1 MAETA
6 ASAIITVIFE
16 KLTDEA
22 FKKYA
27 RSQNIHS
34 ELKQLGITL
43 TQIQALLNDASDK
56 EITDESVR
64 IWLNSLQHL
73 AYDIDDV
80 LDDVATES
88 MHRELTP
95 ESEASTSMVRK
106 LIPTCCTNFS
116 LSHRLTPKLDSITT
130 QLQQLYKAKAG
141 LGLIVKD
148 EKPKNNNRGNETS
161 LLESEVVGRE
171 SEKEKLLNKLLQDGL
186 SKESFSILPI
196 VGMGGVGKTTLA
208 RFLYN
213 DTQVKGRFELHAWV
227 CVSDDF
233 DISKITKTIFQAVSN
248 ENNKEFEDLNQ
259 LQVALKEKLKDKRF
273 LLVLDDVWHENFNDW
288 ENLVLPFHSGAR
300 GSKVIMTSRKE
311 QLLKMLGFDNLDHL
325 ETLSSE
331 DALSLFA
338 LHALGVDNFDS
349 HPTLRPKGERIVEKC
364 GRLPLALKAIGRL
377 LRAKTDE
384 EKWDEVLN
392 SKIWDSKSVGDLS
405 ADWKAIFPA
414 LMLSYHELSSNLKRL
429 FAYCSLFPKDFLF
442 DKKELV
448 LLWLAEGFLYK
459 SNAAKSPE
467 RLGYEYFE
475 ELLSRSFFQNA
486 PNKETLFVMH
496 DLMNDLATF
505 VAGEFFSRDDNRM
518 VTEDLARYRHM
529 SFIRD
534 RYVAYHKFEAFK
546 RAKGL
551 RTLLPVYVGVDQWWG
566 KFYLSS
572 KILVDLLPELPL
584 LRVLSLSRFSI
595 SEVPNSIGSLKHL
608 RYLNLSKTDIKELPD
623 NVGNLYNLETLIV
636 FGCKSLTKLPKSF
649 LKLKKL
655 RHFDMRDTPCLKKL
669 SLGIG
674 ELKSLQ
680 TLTKIMIEE
689 HGGFAITELKGLK
702 DLHGEISIEG
712 LNKVQSSM
720 HAREANLS
728 LKGINKLELKWDDVS
743 GRETLEKEIL
753 NELKPHSDKLK
764 MLEVKYYKGIEFPN
778 WVGDPSFHRLV
789 KVLLLGCKRCTSL
802 PPLGRLPSLKELLIQ
817 GMDDVKVIS
826 MELSRSTDVTFPSLE
841 ILRFEDMSSW
851 KVWSTNSEVM
861 FPCLRELQIRNCPN
875 LIDVS
880 LEALPSLRVLIIAG
894 CSESVLRSLAQ
905 SASSD
910 TKLEIESILGLTDEV
925 WRGVMVNFGAVEEL
939 CIQKCDEI
947 RYLWESDVEASKV
960 LVNLKEL
967 KVRDCKKLVSL
978 GEKEEDEDKIGSNLL
993 SSLRIL
999 DVERCESMERLCC
1012 PNSIER
1018 LNITGCRS
1026 VRHVSFPRA
1035 TTTDGGGQNLKSL
1048 TIDILGCGNLKSIN
1062 QLSNSTHLT
1071 SLSIVGCENM
1081 ELFSDLHQLSNLTSL
1096 ILAGCESKESFSDLE
1111 LSNLTRLR
1119 IEGCESIESFP
1130 NLHLPNLTDLNIRNC
1145 KNMKAFGDL
1154 QLPNLISW
1162 KIEYCK
1168 NLESFP
1174 DLQLSKLTMLKEMDI
1189 RSCPMMDASFPRG
1202 LWPPNL
1208 VRLTTGGLKK
1218 PISKWGYQNFP
1229 PSLVDL
1235 RLFHE
1240 PDVRNFSQLSPLF
1253 PSSLTTLEIFE
1264 FDKLESVST
1273 GLQHLTSLQHL
1284 TISFCPEV
1292 NDLPETLLPLL
1303 LSLTIIECPKLKG
1316 RCKGRGSHYWS
1327 LISHIPKI
1335 EIDWWLIGTEHILK
1349 DLLGDGTFTVD
1360 QVKFKNREK
1369 SQGVN
1374 FQGKYL
1380 E

>member
-1 MAETA
+1 MAEA
-6 ASAIITVIFE
+6 AAAALVKVIFD
-16 KLTDEA
+16 KLVDEA

-34 ELKQLGITL
+34 ELKQLGSTL
-43 TQIQALLNDASDK
+43 SQIQALLNDASHK

-64 IWLNSLQHL
+64 LWLNSLQHL

-80 LDDVATES
+80 LDDVATEA
-88 MHRELTP
+88 MHRELTQ

-171 SEKEKLLNKLLQDGL
+171 SEKEKLLNKLLQDGP

-233 DISKITKTIFQAVSN
+233 DISKITKTIFQAVSD
-248 ENNKEFEDLNQ
+248 ENKEFADLNQ

-273 LLVLDDVWHENFNDW
+273 LLVLDDVWSENFNDW

-349 HPTLRPKGERIVEKC
+349 HPTLGPKGERIVEKC

-405 ADWKAIFPA
+405 ADWKVIFPA
-414 LMLSYHELSSNLKRL
+414 LMLSYHELSANLKRL

-448 LLWLAEGFLYK
+448 LLWLAEGFLNK
-459 SNAAKSPE
+459 SNSAKSPE
-467 RLGYEYFE
+467 CLGYEYFE
-475 ELLSRSFFQNA
+475 ELLSRSFFQQS
-486 PNKETLFVMH
+486 PNEEPLFVMH

-505 VAGEFFSRDDNRM
+505 VAGKFFSRDDNRM
-518 VTEDLARYRHM
+518 ATEDLAKYRHM

-534 RYVAYHKFEAFK
+534 EYVAYHKFEAFK

-551 RTLLPVYVGVDQWWG
+551 RTLLAVYVGVDQSWD

-595 SEVPNSIGSLKHL
+595 IEVPNSIGSLKHL
-608 RYLNLSKTDIKELPD
+608 RYLNLSKTNIKELPD
-623 NVGNLYNLETLIV
+623 NVGNLYNLETLLV
-636 FGCKSLTKLPKSF
+636 FGCESLTKLPKSF

-655 RHFDMRDTPCLKKL
+655 RHFDMRDTPCQLP
-669 SLGIG
+669 LGIG

-680 TLTKIMIEE
+680 TLTKIIIE
-689 HGGFAITELKGLK
+689 GNNGFAITELKGLN

-712 LNKVQSSM
+712 LNNVQSSM
-720 HAREANLS
+720 HAREANLP
-728 LKGINKLELKWDDVS
+728 LKAINKLELKWDDVS
-743 GRETLEKEIL
+743 GRETLEKDIL

-778 WVGDPSFHRLV
+778 WVGDPSFHQLV
-789 KVLLLGCKRCTSL
+789 QVSLHGCRKCTSL

-826 MELSRSTDVTFPSLE
+826 LELSRTTDVTFPSLE

-861 FPCLRELQIRNCPN
+861 FPRLRELQIIKCPN
-875 LIDVS
+875 LSDVS
-880 LEALPSLRVLIIAG
+880 LEALPSLRVLKIEG
-894 CSESVLRSLAQ
+894 CGESVLRSLVKA
-905 SASSD
+905 ASST
-910 TKLEIESILGLTDEV
+910 TKLEIGSILGLTDEV
-925 WRGVMVNFGAVEEL
+925 WRGVIVNFGAVEEL
-939 CIQKCDEI
+939 FIQNCDEI
-947 RYLWESDVEASKV
+947 RYLWESDAEASKV
-960 LVNLKEL
+960 LERK
-967 KVRDCKKLVSL
+967 RRMRITL
-978 GEKEEDEDKIGSNLL
+978 G
-993 SSLRIL
+993 
-999 DVERCESMERLCC
+999 
-1012 PNSIER
+1012 
-1018 LNITGCRS
+1018 
-1026 VRHVSFPRA
+1026 A
-1035 TTTDGGGQNLKSL
+1035 TSYHL
-1048 TIDILGCGNLKSIN
+1048 LGC
-1062 QLSNSTHLT
+1062 
-1071 SLSIVGCENM
+1071 
-1081 ELFSDLHQLSNLTSL
+1081 
-1096 ILAGCESKESFSDLE
+1096 
-1111 LSNLTRLR
+1111 
-1119 IEGCESIESFP
+1119 
-1130 NLHLPNLTDLNIRNC
+1130 
-1145 KNMKAFGDL
+1145 
-1154 QLPNLISW
+1154 
-1162 KIEYCK
+1162 
-1168 NLESFP
+1168 
-1174 DLQLSKLTMLKEMDI
+1174 
-1189 RSCPMMDASFPRG
+1189 
-1202 LWPPNL
+1202 
-1208 VRLTTGGLKK
+1208 
-1218 PISKWGYQNFP
+1218 
-1229 PSLVDL
+1229 
-1235 RLFHE
+1235 
-1240 PDVRNFSQLSPLF
+1240 
-1253 PSSLTTLEIFE
+1253 
-1264 FDKLESVST
+1264 
-1273 GLQHLTSLQHL
+1273 
-1284 TISFCPEV
+1284 
-1292 NDLPETLLPLL
+1292 
-1303 LSLTIIECPKLKG
+1303 
-1316 RCKGRGSHYWS
+1316 
-1327 LISHIPKI
+1327 
-1335 EIDWWLIGTEHILK
+1335 
-1349 DLLGDGTFTVD
+1349 
-1360 QVKFKNREK
+1360 
-1369 SQGVN
+1369 
-1374 FQGKYL
+1374 
-1380 E
+1380 